1 MAKLPITLA
10 TGDYDRTRPLLD
22 GTVGVEGCDVNA
34 LALGPEELFFRA
46 IRGHEFDVCELS
58 LSSYMMA
65 VAKGGDVPYI
75 GLPVFL
81 SRTFRHSAV
90 YVRTDR
96 GIEKPADLRGK
107 RVGVPEYQIT
117 AAVWVRAWLED
128 EYGVRP
134 SDFEW
139 LQGGLEEPGRVE
151 KVKLALPPEIRLS
164 AIPETTTLDAMLRSG
179 ELDAVIAMRPPKCFL
194 AGDPNVRRLFP
205 DYQAEEERY
214 FQRTGIFP
222 IMHLVGVRRE
232 LVQRHPWLANSLFS
246 AFVEAKQI
254 ATRELEKIAALPVT
268 LPWLGPMVERT
279 RQVMGADFWPY
290 GVQENRKTLD
300 AVVDYAY
307 RHGTTARK
315 LEVEELFA
323 PSTLE
328 RFKV

>member
-1 MAKLPITLA
+1 
-10 TGDYDRTRPLLD
+10 
-22 GTVGVEGCDVNA
+22 
-34 LALGPEELFFRA
+34 LFFRA

-65 VAKGGDVPYI
+65 VARGGDIPYI

-81 SRTFRHSAV
+81 SRTFRHSAI
-90 YVRTDR
+90 YVRSDR
-96 GIEKPADLRGK
+96 GIERPEDLRCR

-117 AAVWVRAWLED
+117 AAVWARGLLED
-128 EYGVRP
+128 DYGVRP

-151 KVKLALPPEIRLS
+151 KVALALPPEIRLS
-164 AIPETTTLDAMLRSG
+164 SIPADQTLDAMLRSG

-194 AGDPNVRRLFP
+194 EGDPKVRRLFP
-205 DYQAEEERY
+205 DYWAEEERY
-214 FQRTGIFP
+214 FERTGIFP

-246 AFVEAKQI
+246 AFVEAKQL
-254 ATRELEKIAALPVT
+254 AMRELEKTAALPIS

-279 RQVMGADFWPY
+279 RKVMGADFWPY
-290 GVQENRKTLD
+290 GVQENRRTLE
-300 AVVDYAY
+300 AVVAYAH
-307 RHGTTARK
+307 RHGTTARR
-315 LEVEELFA
+315 LEVEELFV